1 MPDGRDD
8 ALAEAHAALLRAEGA
23 LRRHHGLYGELLGT
37 TRVVQEHVRLRDE
50 IIAAQE
56 RTIKALQ
63 PVAQE
68 RGRRMRPKSEKRRG

>member
-56 RTIKALQ
+56 RT
-63 PVAQE
+63 
-68 RGRRMRPKSEKRRG
+68 